1 MEILQDVVKV
11 ARKPHRCCLC
21 GCDIKPGQMYASQR
35 CVEDG
40 EFWETK
46 SHCECRTLAS
56 YLDMFDGCDD
66 SLTEEAFK
74 WCIGEYMGENWS
86 DTDSRNNV
94 SPYEQVEAICDELK
108 IDCKV
113 KWIKE

>member
-1 MEILQDVVKV
+1 MEILQDMIKV

-35 CVEDG
+35 LVEDG
-40 EFWETK
+40 EFWEAK

-74 WCIGEYMGENWS
+74 WCIEEYAEDKLG
-86 DTDSRNNV
+86 NN
-94 SPYEQVEAICDELK
+94 SPRLHGSVYEQVTMICEQLNLQSR
-108 IDCKV
+108 
-113 KWIKE
+113 

>member
-66 SLTEEAFK
+66 SLTEESFK
-74 WCIGEYMGENWS
+74 WCIEEYAEDKFG
-86 DTDSRNNV
+86 NN
-94 SPYEQVEAICDELK
+94 SPRLHGSVYEQVKLICEQLNLQSR
-108 IDCKV
+108 
-113 KWIKE
+113 